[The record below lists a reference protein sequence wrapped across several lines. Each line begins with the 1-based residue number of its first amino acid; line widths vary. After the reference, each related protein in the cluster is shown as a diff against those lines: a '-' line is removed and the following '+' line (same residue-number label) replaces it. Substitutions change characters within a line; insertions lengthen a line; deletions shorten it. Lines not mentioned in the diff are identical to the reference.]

1 MDFVSSAF
9 QCDPIDDQLLEFSS
23 IPCQQCRIQKDP
35 LQVMSSSC
43 NNDVTEKPDYHPWQQ
58 SSVVFDDSDGK
69 PMDYKRKKIIHRE
82 AERQRRQEMAALYR
96 SVKNTEIFGTESE
109 GKRSISDH
117 MLVAV
122 DYIRQLQKRV
132 EEKGR
137 KRDEL
142 RSSFEPSIDIN
153 AKSRCFPSCL
163 NESVTVESSRAG
175 FQITM
180 STAMGGGLC
189 VSKVLDVLLRE
200 GLNVVSCISI
210 NVEERLHH
218 VIDSEVGDGTSI
230 NGSELRTKLTE
241 LIDGVIFE

>member
-9 QCDPIDDQLLEFSS
+9 QCDPIDELLEFSS
-23 IPCQQCRIQKDP
+23 IPGQQRRIQKDP
-35 LQVMSSSC
+35 LQVVSASR
-43 NNDVTEKPDYHPWQQ
+43 NNDVAEKPDYHPWRK
-58 SSVVFDDSDGK
+58 SSVVFDDSGGN

-82 AERQRRQEMAALYR
+82 AERQKRQEMAALYR
-96 SVKNTEIFGTESE
+96 SLRSLLPVEYVK
-109 GKRSISDH
+109 GKRSMSDH

-142 RSSFEPSIDIN
+142 KSSSEPSIDTN

-163 NESVTVESSRAG
+163 KESVTVESSRAG

-180 STAMGGGLC
+180 STAMSGGLC

-210 NVEERLHH
+210 NAEERLHH

-230 NGSELRTKLTE
+230 NRSELRMKLTE